1 MADEGRI
8 PHKAERELKAGMG
21 AGRTTVGELLDLYE
35 SSFLPQIP
43 RSAHK
48 YRQHLAWW
56 REELGAYLV
65 QAVTPQ
71 MIAAAKAR
79 LQVGTTRRGSRRS
92 NATVNRY
99 VTTLSSVWTWAKS
112 PEVGLAVRHVVR
124 EVEPLSEPPGRSHPR
139 ARAISRC
146 PRADGAAWLRFSRA
160 VAMEDCFLQLPSHPV
175 RAQAGY
181 AGDGDYAVKIDVS
194 A

>member
-1 MADEGRI
+1 MAFIRKSRAKGRQRWEWSVRLRGF
-8 PHKAERELKAGMG
+8 PHRHGTCPTKTCARECAEKAERELKSGIG
-21 AGRTTVGELLDLYE
+21 VGRTTVRQLLDLYE
-35 SSFLPQIP
+35 SRYLPQIP

-79 LQVGTTRRGSRRS
+79 LQAGTTPRGPGRS

-112 PEVGLAVRHVVR
+112 RSSISAVGWSVTRSAPLGLQVAVFGLV
-124 EVEPLSEPPGRSHPR
+124 
-139 ARAISRC
+139 
-146 PRADGAAWLRFSRA
+146 
-160 VAMEDCFLQLPSHPV
+160 PV
-175 RAQAGY
+175 L
-181 AGDGDYAVKIDVS
+181 
-194 A
+194 